1 MLSSPSA
8 PVRKGLVVPFPMAF
22 RPADDLLR
30 APQPRVFLSPPH
42 LAGGEMVA
50 LQATLDAGW
59 VAPAGPVPLAFEEAV
74 AQATGLDHV
83 LAVASGTAALHLG
96 FRLLDVCPGDEV
108 WTSSLTFIAS
118 IGPAVQMGAIPRFL
132 DIDAGHWTMDVDLL
146 RAELAAAARRGRLPR
161 VVVPVDLYG
170 QPADMPAIVD
180 ACAAWGVPVLSDSA
194 GSLGAMQH
202 GRHAGVGAKL
212 VALSFNGNKII
223 TAGGG
228 GALASEDAGLI
239 ARARHLSTQ
248 AKEVSAHY
256 QHETIGFSYG
266 MSSVLAAV
274 GIAQIAALEER
285 VAARRSVH
293 QRYREGLEDL
303 PGLGFIAEP
312 AWSRGNRWLTVIRID
327 PAEAGVD
334 RETIRREL
342 AAQNIESRPAW
353 KPLHLQPAFRHAAIA
368 GGAVAAMMFE
378 QGLCLPSGSSLPPA
392 DQGRI
397 IDIIRRCCRV

>member
-1 MLSSPSA
+1 MLLSPTA
-8 PVRKGLVVPFPMAF
+8 PPRQGQVVPFPVPF
-22 RPADDLLR
+22 RPVEDLAR
-30 APQPRVFLSPPH
+30 EAAPLVHLSPPH

-59 VAPAGPVPLAFEEAV
+59 VAPAGPVPVAFEDAI
-74 AQATGLDHV
+74 ARATGLPHV

-96 FRLLDVCPGDEV
+96 FRLLDVCPGDEI

-132 DIDAGHWTMDVDLL
+132 DVEAGHWTMDVELL

-170 QPADMPAIVD
+170 QPADMPAIVE

-194 GSLGAMQH
+194 ESLGAMQH
-202 GRHAGVGAKL
+202 GRHAGVGARL

-228 GALASEDAGLI
+228 GALASEDAALI
-239 ARARHLSTQ
+239 ARARHLATQ

-274 GIAQIAALEER
+274 GIAQIAALEDR
-285 VAARRSVH
+285 VAARRAVH
-293 QRYREGLEDL
+293 DRYRDGLEAL
-303 PGLGFIAEP
+303 PGIGFIAEP
-312 AWSRGNRWLTVIRID
+312 NWSRSNRWLTVIRVD

-334 RETIRREL
+334 RETIRQAL
-342 AAQNIESRPAW
+342 AEQNIESRPAW
-353 KPLHLQPAFRHAAIA
+353 KPLHLQPAFRHAPVA
-368 GGAVAAMMFE
+368 GGGVATMLFE
-378 QGLCLPSGSSLPPA
+378 QGLCLPSGSSLSLA
-392 DQGRI
+392 DQARI
-397 IDIIRRCCRV
+397 IAIIRRCCRV